1 MSRTPDEI
9 IDGWKA
15 VASSAARPTEPPR
28 PTRTRTAMP
37 AGLLAAG
44 ATAVVLLVV
53 LSARGAGPGPQGSP
67 LAVGAGSTSGPAA
80 TVSPPAEG
88 TPDGSAPPT
97 AVATRSAEP
106 DQTPS
111 PADFAAAKAAV
122 EAYTA
127 DLVQGDYAKA
137 WAMLAPESQ
146 AHWQSLAA
154 FTNERATFLKTVTAG
169 YTVSADS
176 PTTSGQPIPSFEYA
190 AYGAVIDLHHA
201 VLIGVSYPDSPSAHT
216 GRVDAYI
223 VSPVAGKLEL
233 FDAP

>member
-1 MSRTPDEI
+1 
-9 IDGWKA
+9 
-15 VASSAARPTEPPR
+15 
-28 PTRTRTAMP
+28 MP

-44 ATAVVLLVV
+44 ATAVVLLVA
-53 LSARGAGPGPQGSP
+53 LSARGVGSGQQASP
-67 LAVGAGSTSGPAA
+67 LAVGAGSSSRVGATAA
-80 TVSPPAEG
+80 APTEVTPPE
-88 TPDGSAPPT
+88 SAPPT
-97 AVATRSAEP
+97 AVATKSAEP
-106 DQTPS
+106 GQTPS
-111 PADFAAAKAAV
+111 PADFEAAKAAV

-154 FTNERATFLKTVTAG
+154 FTTERAAFFKTVSAG

-176 PTTSGQPIPSFEYA
+176 PTLSGQPIPSYEYS

-201 VLIGVSYPDSPSAHT
+201 VLIGVSYPDFQSAHT
-216 GRVDAYI
+216 GRFDEYI

-233 FDAP
+233 FDVPNVVVP

>member
-9 IDGWKA
+9 INGWKA
-15 VASSAARPTEPPR
+15 IAHSAARPAAPPR

-44 ATAVVLLVV
+44 ATALVLLVA
-53 LSARGAGPGPQGSP
+53 LSVRGVGSGQQGSP
-67 LAVGAGSTSGPAA
+67 LAAGAGSSSIPEASVTAP
-80 TVSPPAEG
+80 TEV
-88 TPDGSAPPT
+88 TPDGSAQPT
-97 AVATRSAEP
+97 VVARQSPEP

-127 DLVQGDYAKA
+127 GLVQGDYAKS

-154 FTNERATFLKTVTAG
+154 FTTERAAFFKTVTAG
-169 YTVSADS
+169 YSVSADS
-176 PTTSGQPIPSFEYA
+176 PTTSGQPIPSYEYS

-201 VLIGVSYPDSPSAHT
+201 ILIGVSYPDSPSAHT
-216 GRVDAYI
+216 GRLDSYI
-223 VSPVAGKLEL
+223 VSPVAGRLEL

>member
-1 MSRTPDEI
+1 
-9 IDGWKA
+9 
-15 VASSAARPTEPPR
+15 
-28 PTRTRTAMP
+28 MP

-44 ATAVVLLVV
+44 TATVVLLVA
-53 LSARGAGPGPQGSP
+53 LSARGAGSGQQGSP
-67 LAVGAGSTSGPAA
+67 LAAGAGSGSSPETTVTAPAKA
-80 TVSPPAEG
+80 APDVSTQPTV
-88 TPDGSAPPT
+88 
-97 AVATRSAEP
+97 VARLSVEP

-111 PADFAAAKAAV
+111 PSDFEAAKAAV

-154 FTNERATFLKTVTAG
+154 FTKERAAFFKTVTAG

-176 PTTSGQPIPSFEYA
+176 PTWSGQPIPSYEYS
-190 AYGAVIDLHHA
+190 AYGAVIDLHRA

-216 GRVDAYI
+216 GRFDSYI
-223 VSPVAGKLEL
+223 VSPVAGRIEL
-233 FDAP
+233 FDVI